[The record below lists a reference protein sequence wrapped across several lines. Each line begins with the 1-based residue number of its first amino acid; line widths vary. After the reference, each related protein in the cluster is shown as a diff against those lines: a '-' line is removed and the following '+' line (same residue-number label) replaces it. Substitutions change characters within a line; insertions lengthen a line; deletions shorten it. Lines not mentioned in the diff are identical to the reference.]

1 MDLLLGDTLDP
12 SASHDIVIEKGELRL
27 VTGAD
32 AVIQRI
38 SNRCNIFLGE
48 WFVDAREGVPYFSDL
63 FLQGID
69 PEYVAQVFRRIIQD
83 VEGVLEV
90 IDVVPTLDKRAAQL
104 NITFTARIEGDQLLT
119 DRSFIV
125 RL

>member
-12 SASHDIVIEKGELRL
+12 VASHDIVIEKGELLL

-38 SNRCNIFLGE
+38 SNRCNIFFGE
-48 WFVDAREGVPYFSDL
+48 WFVDVREGVPYFSDL